1 MLLFLVEKNE
11 AALYNREEKQQGRD
25 TEEHYEIHD
34 NG

>member
-11 AALYNREEKQQGRD
+11 AALYNRRGEITG
-25 TEEHYEIHD
+25 EEHYEIHD